1 MLFAL
6 LVAIAAPAQWVPARW
21 NWTEPKTLDL
31 LKESPLNCLLLEK
44 SSPEFNTAAAERG
57 IATLRVVRPG
67 ANVADAAGGAAAQKF
82 TGIVLEGD
90 FPQGTAAT
98 LRETSKLPVIELTS
112 RAKLDVAAA
121 APVIGTYEG
130 VWPGIQVQPDGHAKA
145 GPTGSAWIDTN
156 SGFLRSARAYTKA
169 AIWLGQLPPKDT
181 IVGAARYA
189 QVAADAAFAGGRW
202 IVALDERFSKRLYDG
217 EAAALQDWGAIN
229 GVLSFYAK
237 HPEFNALQPAGALAL
252 VQDIDGGA
260 LLSGGILDMIAVKHT
275 PVRPI
280 PRGQLSSEALK
291 GASMAVNVDAGS
303 LTPEQREILRAF
315 ARSGG
320 TLLTGPPAWKD
331 RSAPQAG
338 HITLEKA
345 ELDRLN
351 DIWRDVQ
358 SMIGRKNLGARL
370 FNVSSILSNLMASQD
385 GKQLYLHL
393 VNFADFP
400 VENVTVYVA
409 GQFRQATLLTPEGE
423 RKLEVYKTE
432 EGAGIDIDKLS
443 LAAAL
448 RLD

>member
-1 MLFAL
+1 
-6 LVAIAAPAQWVPARW
+6 
-21 NWTEPKTLDL
+21 
-31 LKESPLNCLLLEK
+31 
-44 SSPEFNTAAAERG
+44 
-57 IATLRVVRPG
+57 
-67 ANVADAAGGAAAQKF
+67 
-82 TGIVLEGD
+82 
-90 FPQGTAAT
+90 
-98 LRETSKLPVIELTS
+98 
-112 RAKLDVAAA
+112 
-121 APVIGTYEG
+121 
-130 VWPGIQVQPDGHAKA
+130 
-145 GPTGSAWIDTN
+145 
-156 SGFLRSARAYTKA
+156 
-169 AIWLGQLPPKDT
+169 
-181 IVGAARYA
+181 
-189 QVAADAAFAGGRW
+189 
-202 IVALDERFSKRLYDG
+202 
-217 EAAALQDWGAIN
+217 
-229 GVLSFYAK
+229 
-237 HPEFNALQPAGALAL
+237 
-252 VQDIDGGA
+252 
-260 LLSGGILDMIAVKHT
+260 
-275 PVRPI
+275 VRPI